1 MADVVVTL
9 PAVDDVD
16 AILSYL
22 QLHAGQGVADAYR
35 SDFGAAF
42 RRLSH
47 FPENTSPRPA
57 MGRGVRLITVKPY
70 VVLHRYDPARDTVFV
85 LRVLHGRRHL
95 ALDAP

>member
-1 MADVVVTL
+1 MAHV
-9 PAVDDVD
+9 AVQRRATADLADI
-16 AILSYL
+16 AHYL
-22 QLHAGQGVADAYR
+22 VHHAGRSVADDYR
-35 SDFGAAF
+35 LAFRAAF
-42 RRLSH
+42 RRLSQ
-47 FPENTSPRPA
+47 FPENATPRPA